1 MARVP
6 VLLAGLVF
14 TALVGA
20 LTLRDLVVHGPT
32 VTGVAGALVVILF
45 AIALVGALLHP
56 PEK

>member
-6 VLLAGLVF
+6 VLIAGLVF

-32 VTGVAGALVVILF
+32 VVGVAGALIVIML

-56 PEK
+56 PEE